1 MHNGLSIY
9 QNKFCEATFFA
20 LPRIAYITCNRPVVG
35 KTKSLCKKSQQS
47 HCYCRIANKLI
58 KHINICCC
66 TFNKISVNRKKTVL
80 QDKFD
85 LTINFDLMINL
96 DFFDQKA
103 YESLM
108 V

>member
-1 MHNGLSIY
+1 LAKQNHYARSHNKAIV
-9 QNKFCEATFFA
+9 
-20 LPRIAYITCNRPVVG
+20 IAELQIN
-35 KTKSLCKKSQQS
+35 LQ
-47 HCYCRIANKLI
+47 

-66 TFNKISVNRKKTVL
+66 TFNKISVNRKKTAL